1 MKILFTQHG
10 LVNPG
15 GTELFV
21 AEVTL
26 ALHARGHEV
35 AVYAGEAGEPAERL
49 RRNGVAVVADPRDCP
64 WEPDIIHG
72 QHRIHALKALA
83 AFPSCPAVLHLHGL
97 LHFLEKPFI
106 HPRIGRYLVT
116 TPWLAERWTA
126 GLGLPREKFET
137 VLNHVDTA
145 RFPITRVPPDRP
157 RKALV
162 FGNSGIGEEQS
173 DLLREACGAAG
184 LELDFAGK
192 VSGRYE
198 SVPGQLLPRYDL
210 VFAVGRCALEAAASG
225 CGVIPVYRNMADELL
240 GTQNYERLRAQNMS
254 VRLARHEKLTKA
266 WLIKQIDR
274 WDGADI
280 GRVAK
285 RIREDASLDG
295 VANQLENIY
304 KRVAADFPLSARQPL
319 EEELCAALAVL
330 RDEDWQEL
338 HRAKQQA
345 FELAR
350 RLHDSE
356 NRNTSLEQDVHVMR
370 AEMSK
375 LKHRIGSME
384 SSRSWRLTRP
394 LRAIDEHWRRQN
406 AGSQRNG
413 KA

>member
-1 MKILFTQHG
+1 M
-10 LVNPG
+10 
-15 GTELFV
+15 
-21 AEVTL
+21 
-26 ALHARGHEV
+26 
-35 AVYAGEAGEPAERL
+35 
-49 RRNGVAVVADPRDCP
+49 
-64 WEPDIIHG
+64 
-72 QHRIHALKALA
+72 
-83 AFPSCPAVLHLHGL
+83 
-97 LHFLEKPFI
+97 
-106 HPRIGRYLVT
+106 
-116 TPWLAERWTA
+116 
-126 GLGLPREKFET
+126 
-137 VLNHVDTA
+137 NHVDTS
-145 RFPITRVPPDRP
+145 RFVTTRTPPEGP
-157 RKALV
+157 RKALAY
-162 FGNSGIGEEQS
+162 GNSGIGDKEAG
-173 DLLREACGAAG
+173 LLREACSDVGI
-184 LELDFAGK
+184 ELDLAGMI
-192 VSGRYE
+192 SGRYE
-198 SVPGQLLPRYDL
+198 SAPAQLLPRYDL

-225 CGVIPVYRNMADELL
+225 CGVIPVYGNMTDELL
-240 GTQNYERLRAQNMS
+240 GTENYERLRAQNMS

-266 WLIKQIDR
+266 WIIKQIDR
-274 WDGADI
+274 WDGTDI

-285 RIREDASLDG
+285 RIQEDASLDG

-356 NRNTSLEQDVHVMR
+356 NRNASLEQDVHAMR

-406 AGSQRNG
+406 VGSQRNG